1 MYADDLYP
9 YPYHRVVELLYD
21 AFLLDSERPACSGC
35 SSTLD
40 AGFWTGPELDR
51 CQLGGFL
58 SCRLPRWRYVSS
70 PVPRCSDLTTS
81 STTARLLLLS
91 PGRASRWMLSRCEV
105 RCLGAA
111 ARPRGYGTAPMQEA
125 SRWAATPTAKV
136 SELSNTLHCCHC
148 SELSYCIKG
157 SHVLSGRARSE
168 T

>member
-1 MYADDLYP
+1 MLTICIP
-9 YPYHRVVELLYD
+9 IRTIVLSNCCMMH
-21 AFLLDSERPACSGC
+21 S
-35 SSTLD
+35 SSTANVPRALG
-40 AGFWTGPELDR
+40 APRRRTMETGPELDR
-51 CQLGGFL
+51 CQRGGFH

-125 SRWAATPTAKV
+125 SRWAVTPTAKV
-136 SELSNTLHCCHC
+136 PELSNTLQCCHC
-148 SELSYCIKG
+148 SVLSYCIKG